1 MNPQQETQQVG
12 RFHVQ
17 VGHWR
22 VRVPGRDHADAIE
35 QARKCLCEEMPR
47 LWDVISNLNPDR
59 FQVEA
64 VG

>member
-1 MNPQQETQQVG
+1 MNSRQELHELS
-12 RFHVQ
+12 RYHVQ

-22 VRVPGRDHADAIE
+22 VQVPGRDHADAIE
-35 QARKCLCEEMPR
+35 QARKRLCDDMPR
-47 LWDVISNLNPDR
+47 LWDVISNLASDR